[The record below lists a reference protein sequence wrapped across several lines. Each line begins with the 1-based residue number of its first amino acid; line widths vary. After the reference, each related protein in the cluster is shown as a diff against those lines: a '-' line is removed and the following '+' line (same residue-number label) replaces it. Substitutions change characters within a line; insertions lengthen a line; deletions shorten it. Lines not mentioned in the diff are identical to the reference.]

1 MIATTTDSKLTA
13 EESLF
18 IARHYPGIRRRLR
31 GGLRRK
37 GITANPDA
45 LNESAA
51 WFCRNFADDSLRQN
65 VPILK
70 ARVAA
75 AVWYAI
81 QRVAD
86 RRPATGCLR
95 DNPTEPYVDAIAPEH
110 VQQRRAIALQQAGFH
125 RSAQEWR
132 LADVGRCA

>member
-1 MIATTTDSKLTA
+1 MIATARDGQLTA
-13 EESLF
+13 EENRF
-18 IARHYPGIRRRLR
+18 IARHYPKIRRRLR

-45 LNESAA
+45 LNEAAA

-65 VPILK
+65 VPILS

-75 AVWYAI
+75 AVWYAV

-95 DNPTEPYVDAIAPEH
+95 DNPKAPYVDAIAPEH
-110 VQQRRAIALQQAGFH
+110 AQARRAIALQEGGLL
-125 RSAQEWR
+125 RSAQDWR
-132 LADVGRCA
+132 LCDIGRCA